1 MKAKQIVVVEDER
14 IVAMDIKNT
23 LEGLGYEVLSIMTR
37 GEEIVDRA
45 AELMPDLI
53 LMDIMLEGD
62 MDGVDAARIVKDRID
77 IPVIFLSAYS
87 DEVTIQR
94 AKISEPYGYVLK
106 PFNGK
111 DLHTA
116 IEMALYKH
124 QMESKLKKFERWLA
138 TTLKSIGDA
147 VISTDIG
154 RSVILMNTAAEV
166 LTGWTQE
173 DVLGRDLL
181 SLMKFVDEHTGEY
194 INDPVQQ
201 VLAGGTFEHN
211 REALLL
217 NRQGAK
223 IPVTMGISPITN
235 NAGIITGV
243 VFVLRVIK
251 LQKAAELVKKKTHT
265 KLRHS
270 MNAIIDAMA
279 YAVEARDPYT
289 AGHQRRVTNLARTI
303 AEEMGLGEDQIDGI
317 RMAGVIHD
325 LGKISVPA
333 EILSKPGRLSNLEF
347 QIIKTHSQTGYEIL
361 KNIDFPWPVAS
372 IVLQHHE
379 KMDGSGYPMGLKGDD
394 IFIEARIITVADV
407 VEAMASHR
415 PYRPALGIEIS
426 LDEISKN
433 RGVLY
438 DNDAVGACLK
448 VFEKGFQFL

>member
-243 VFVLRVIK
+243 VFVLRDMT
-251 LQKAAELVKKKTHT
+251 LQKAAELETKNTLT

-361 KNIDFPWPVAS
+361 KNIDFPWPIAS

>member
-243 VFVLRVIK
+243 VFVLRDMT
-251 LQKAAELVKKKTHT
+251 LQKAAELETKNTLT